1 MIVVI
6 VLTFF
11 FTLLIGIP
19 ISFVLGITSLGALL
33 VWGKIP
39 FDLISQRM
47 FTGVDSFPLM
57 AIPFFMLAG
66 LLMNEAGITKP
77 LIDFS
82 DSLVGKIKGGLAH
95 VNIVAS
101 MFFAGITGSAVADAS
116 ALGSILIPTML
127 EQGYDRDY
135 SAAVCASASVIGPI
149 IPPSIVMVVYAMT
162 ASISIG
168 GLFIAGIVPGI
179 LLGLSLMIV
188 AYIYAI
194 KRNYQSRKEAISFF
208 KFIVIC
214 KRAILPLLM
223 PIIILGGILFG
234 IFTPTEAAAVAVAY
248 AFFIGV
254 FVTKK
259 LKIVNIPKIFIEAGV
274 SSAIVLF
281 IISTANIFSWI
292 LATQQVPQKM
302 SNLILSLSNDTWVI
316 LLLLNILLLI
326 VGCFLETSAAI
337 LIFVPILI
345 PIINVLGIHPL
356 HFGMIVV
363 LNLCIGIITP
373 PLGVCLFVVSRVA
386 NIEFESIVKAILPFL
401 LAEIVVLIIITYL
414 PIVSMFLPKL
424 LGYY

>member
-1 MIVVI
+1 MTVVI
-6 VLTFF
+6 GLTFLL
-11 FTLLIGIP
+11 TLIIGIP
-19 ISFVLGITSLGALL
+19 ISFVLGITSLAALL
-33 VWGKIP
+33 VWGKVP

-77 LIDFS
+77 LIDFA
-82 DSLVGKIKGGLAH
+82 DSIVGKIKGGLAH

-116 ALGSILIPTML
+116 ALGSILIPTMV

-135 SAAVCASASVIGPI
+135 SGAVCAAASVIGPI

-162 ASISIG
+162 AGVSIG
-168 GLFIAGIVPGI
+168 GLFMAGIVPGI
-179 LLGLSLMIV
+179 LLGLSLMVV

-194 KRNYQSRKEAISFF
+194 KRNYSSRKDSISFF
-208 KFIVIC
+208 KFVSIC

-234 IFTPTEAAAVAVAY
+234 FFTPTEAAAVAVAY
-248 AFFIGV
+248 AFFIGL

-274 SSAIVLF
+274 SSSVVLF
-281 IISTANIFSWI
+281 IISTANVFSWI

-302 SNLILSLSNDTWVI
+302 SNLILSLSSNTWVI

-337 LIFVPILI
+337 LIFVPILV
-345 PIINVLGIHPL
+345 PVMNVLGIHPL
-356 HFGMIVV
+356 HFGIIVV

-373 PLGVCLFVVSRVA
+373 PLGVCLFVASTVA
-386 NIEFESIVKAILPFL
+386 NIEFESIVKSIWPFL

-414 PIVSMFLPKL
+414 PA
-424 LGYY
+424 